1 MEGAAGCIPKRT
13 FGPGVGHA
21 LFPASSEALGHPCG
35 RSTPTCVSKKRKRTS
50 MAAEDTF
57 DQLRI
62 DLKLPLLIQR
72 GSRGFLACGYINV
85 ETTNKTSEACAI
97 VRGVNDFDDMLK
109 AAVVAVSEEAQKLG
123 VQVGM
128 TGSEALELFR

>member
-1 MEGAAGCIPKRT
+1 
-13 FGPGVGHA
+13 
-21 LFPASSEALGHPCG
+21 
-35 RSTPTCVSKKRKRTS
+35 
-50 MAAEDTF
+50 MAVEDRV

-123 VQVGM
+123 VHVGM
-128 TGSEALELFR
+128 TGSEALELFH

>member
-1 MEGAAGCIPKRT
+1 
-13 FGPGVGHA
+13 
-21 LFPASSEALGHPCG
+21 
-35 RSTPTCVSKKRKRTS
+35 
-50 MAAEDTF
+50 MAADDTF

-123 VQVGM
+123 VHVGM

>member
-1 MEGAAGCIPKRT
+1 
-13 FGPGVGHA
+13 
-21 LFPASSEALGHPCG
+21 
-35 RSTPTCVSKKRKRTS
+35 
-50 MAAEDTF
+50 MAAEDAM
-57 DQLRI
+57 DQFRI

-85 ETTNKTSEACAI
+85 ETTNKTSEACAV

-109 AAVVAVSEEAQKLG
+109 AAVVAVAEEAQKLG

>member
-1 MEGAAGCIPKRT
+1 
-13 FGPGVGHA
+13 
-21 LFPASSEALGHPCG
+21 
-35 RSTPTCVSKKRKRTS
+35 
-50 MAAEDTF
+50 MAVENRV

-72 GSRGFLACGYINV
+72 GSRGFLACGYIDV

-97 VRGVNDFDDMLK
+97 VRGVSDFDDMLE
-109 AAVVAVSEEAQKLG
+109 AAVVAVSEEAEKLG
-123 VQVGM
+123 VHVGM

>member
-1 MEGAAGCIPKRT
+1 
-13 FGPGVGHA
+13 
-21 LFPASSEALGHPCG
+21 
-35 RSTPTCVSKKRKRTS
+35 

-85 ETTNKTSEACAI
+85 ETANKTSEACAI